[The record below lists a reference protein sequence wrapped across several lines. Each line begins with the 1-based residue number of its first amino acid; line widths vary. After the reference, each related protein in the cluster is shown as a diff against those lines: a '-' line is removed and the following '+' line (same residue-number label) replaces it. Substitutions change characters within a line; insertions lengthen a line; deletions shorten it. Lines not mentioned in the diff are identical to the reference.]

1 MVQQIKNTIKKCQK
15 TRMTILLIV
24 LLVISFVSV
33 SGLIMCVKSSDNR
46 DDRRGKSSGIREFTT
61 QGEYAISEIRINV
74 STIDHPTI
82 NARDN
87 LLTLGFNPNY
97 PINEYSDFLVRYTDV
112 ETGDVVEFHGGNIAD
127 YITPLRPDY
136 PLARTDSDEARAH
149 PIAWLLGRV
158 EEYRLRHTGQALV
171 FDRKGNIEVVDANN
185 NTIYSGG
192 YLWGGY
198 TLSVVI
204 LDKDAPAPRHNSRD
218 YLFFPNNEEFMQGSR
233 CRRVIV
239 REKSEF
245 RMHGSIEL
253 MFGTRCPGS
262 PAPN

>member
-1 MVQQIKNTIKKCQK
+1 MIQDQETTKKCRK
-15 TRMTILLIV
+15 TLMVILLIILFFASV
-24 LLVISFVSV
+24 VSTA
-33 SGLIMCVKSSDNR
+33 GLIACMKTTTINEEQQQNVSS
-46 DDRRGKSSGIREFTT
+46 REFTIEGKYT
-61 QGEYAISEIRINV
+61 ISEIRINV
-74 STIDHPTI
+74 STVDHPTI
-82 NARDN
+82 NARDD

-97 PINEYSDFLVRYTDV
+97 PINEDSDFLVRYTDA

-127 YITPLRPDY
+127 YVAPLRPDN
-136 PLARTDSDEARAH
+136 PLARSYEMRAH
-149 PIAWLLGRV
+149 PISWLLDRV
-158 EEYRLRHTGQALV
+158 EEYRLQHTGQSLI
-171 FDRKGNIEVVDANN
+171 FDRQGGIKVTNIDGD
-185 NTIYSGG
+185 TIYSGG

-204 LDKDAPAPRHNSRD
+204 LDNDAPAPRHNSRD

-245 RMHGSIEL
+245 RIHGSIEL
-253 MFGTRCPGS
+253 MFGIRCPGS